1 MSRLVISEDANNNK
15 VLVIKNLM
23 VISFDGYDL
32 IYTDKTKQSRY
43 NLLGGRYNGY
53 TMNIDGLHI
62 RSSCGYGAYQ
72 YGEDKTM
79 TLDLHW
85 AVFDKVRT
93 QIQAQFEKV
102 KIKLLE
108 TKKYTYEDIDFSF
121 TEDAI
126 NSITIN
132 NQIINDTFYIIDTK
146 YLGWKCYLLVG
157 TKRFFIINYSQATTF
172 ASEFINCSSFYLPL
186 PAIQFLY
193 DLLHTR
199 Q

>member
-1 MSRLVISEDANNNK
+1 MSRLVMSEDANNNK

-32 IYTDKTKQSRY
+32 IYTDKTRQCKY
-43 NLLGGRYNGY
+43 NLLCGRYNGC

-62 RSSCGYGAYQ
+62 RSSAGYGAHQYQ
-72 YGEDKTM
+72 EGKAM

-85 AVFDKVRT
+85 AVFDEIRV
-93 QIQAQFEKV
+93 QIQAQFEKA

-108 TKKYTYEDIDFSF
+108 TKKYTYENIDLSL

-132 NQIINDTFYIIDTK
+132 NQIINDTFYIVDATR
-146 YLGWKCYLLVG
+146 LDWKCYLLVG
-157 TKRFFIINYSQATTF
+157 TKRFFIINYSQSTT
-172 ASEFINCSSFYLPL
+172 SSQESIDRSSFYLPL

-193 DLLHTR
+193 ALLQSH
-199 Q
+199 